1 MSGSDLRV
9 VLVGWG
15 AIGARVA
22 GLLAARASPVRIV
35 AVGVRDTGAKRQGLP
50 PDTRLIAGP
59 EALEGIEADL
69 LVEAAG
75 RAALRPWAMAAL
87 ARGWDLAIAST
98 SALTDADLLADLRDQ
113 AKATG
118 AQILIPPGALGGID
132 ALAAASRL
140 NMDMVRHEIVKP
152 ARAWAGT
159 AAEEVCDLAALT
171 APLTFFEGSA
181 RQAADRF
188 PQNANV
194 AVISAMAGIGLDR
207 TMVALTADPGAT
219 MNRHSITARGDFGT
233 MTITL
238 ENRPLA
244 GNPKSS
250 ELTALSLLR
259 LIENRAGGLVI

>member
-1 MSGSDLRV
+1 MSGSDLRM

-22 GLLAARASPVRIV
+22 NLLATRAAPVRIV
-35 AVGVRDTGAKRQGLP
+35 AVGVRDTGTAREGLP
-50 PDTRLIAGP
+50 KGARLIAGP
-59 EALEGIEADL
+59 EALDGIEADL

-75 RAALRPWAMAAL
+75 RGSVGPWAGAALT
-87 ARGWDLAIAST
+87 RGWDVAIAST
-98 SALTDADLLADLRDQ
+98 SALTDADLLDRLRHQ
-113 AKATG
+113 AAASG

-140 NMDMVRHEIVKP
+140 DMTSVRHEIVKP

-159 AAEEVCDLAALT
+159 PAETLCDLTALT
-171 APLTFFEGSA
+171 APVTFFEGSA
-181 RQAADRF
+181 RDAADRF
-188 PQNANV
+188 SQNANV

-207 TMVALTADPGAT
+207 TTVALTADPGAT
-219 MNRHSITARGDFGT
+219 MNRHSITASGNFGT

-259 LIENRAGGLVI
+259 LIENRAGTVVI